1 MGKRVGVLMGGW
13 GEERE
18 ISLKT
23 GEAVVAA
30 LEEQGHTVT
39 RIFAGPGLDRVLRG
53 AEMDVAFLAL
63 HGRMGEDGKVQ
74 GLLELLELPYTGS
87 GVLASALAMNKPFA
101 KKLFR
106 LHNLPTPQGYRIGR
120 DELSS
125 LQERHGDLGFPCV
138 VKPACGGSSVGLARV
153 SDDEALSSA
162 VAEACR
168 YGGEALVERY
178 VRGREVTVGILG
190 GEVLGSC
197 EISYPREGFD
207 YEAKYKGGSRYFL
220 PPRLSPTRLA
230 NVEALALA
238 AWRALG
244 CRGYGR
250 VDLICS
256 DEENDVVLEVNTL
269 PGMTPTSLLPKIA
282 AQRGIRFP
290 ELCDRILSLATRDEA
305 GVTEAPEMGAVQPAA
320 LRAVGG
326 AHARNCQSAFAL
338 RGSA

>member
-39 RIFAGPGLDRVLRG
+39 RVFAGPGLDRVLRS

-87 GVLASALAMNKPFA
+87 GVMASALAMNKPFA

-106 LHNLPTPQGYRIGR
+106 LHNLPIAPGYRIGR
-120 DELSS
+120 AELST

-138 VKPACGGSSVGLARV
+138 VKPACGGSSVGLALV
-153 SDDEALSSA
+153 NDAEALTSA

-207 YEAKYKGGSRYFL
+207 YEAKYKGGARYHL

-230 NVEALALA
+230 NVEHLALA
-238 AWRALG
+238 AWEALG

-256 DEENDVVLEVNTL
+256 DEDNDIVLEVNTL
-269 PGMTPTSLLPKIA
+269 PGLTPMSLLPKIA
-282 AQRGIRFP
+282 AQKGITFP
-290 ELCDRILSLATRDEA
+290 QLCERILSLATRDEA
-305 GVTEAPEMGAVQPAA
+305 GVTEAPGTATVQPAPR
-320 LRAVGG
+320 RAVVG
-326 AHARNCQSAFAL
+326 
-338 RGSA
+338 

>member
-1 MGKRVGVLMGGW
+1 MGGW

-39 RIFAGPGLDRVLRG
+39 RVFAGPGLDRVVRQ
-53 AEMDVAFLAL
+53 AEMEVAFLAL

-87 GVLASALAMNKPFA
+87 GVLASALAMNKPMA

-106 LHNLPTPQGYRIGR
+106 LHNLSTPQGYCIGR
-120 DELSS
+120 DELET
-125 LQERHGDLGFPCV
+125 LDERHGDLGFPCV
-138 VKPACGGSSVGLARV
+138 VKPACGGSSVGLALV
-153 SDDEALSSA
+153 SEAAALAPA

-168 YGGEALVERY
+168 YGGEALVERF
-178 VRGREVTVGILG
+178 VRGKEVTVGILG

-197 EISYPREGFD
+197 EISYPRVGFD
-207 YEAKYKGGSRYFL
+207 YDAKYKGGSRYYL
-220 PPRLSPTRLA
+220 PPRLSPTRIA

-250 VDLICS
+250 VDLMCS
-256 DEENDVVLEVNTL
+256 DEANDFVLEVNTL

-282 AQRGIRFP
+282 AQRGLSFP
-290 ELCDRILSLATRDEA
+290 QLIERILSLATRDEA
-305 GVTEAPEMGAVQPAA
+305 GVLDAPEMATVQPSPR
-320 LRAVGG
+320 RAVGG
-326 AHARNCQSAFAL
+326 
-338 RGSA
+338 

>member
-1 MGKRVGVLMGGW
+1 MGGW

-39 RIFAGPGLDRVLRG
+39 RVFAGPGLDRVLRS

-87 GVLASALAMNKPFA
+87 GVMASALAMNKPFA

-106 LHNLPTPQGYRIGR
+106 LHNLPTASGYRIGR
-120 DELSS
+120 AELPT
-125 LQERHGDLGFPCV
+125 LQERHSDLGFPCV
-138 VKPACGGSSVGLARV
+138 VKPACGGSSVGLSLVNDA
-153 SDDEALSSA
+153 ETLTSA

-207 YEAKYKGGSRYFL
+207 FEAKYKGGARYHL

-230 NVEALALA
+230 NVEHLALA
-238 AWRALG
+238 AWEALG

-256 DEENDVVLEVNTL
+256 DEDNDVVLEVNTL
-269 PGMTPTSLLPKIA
+269 PGLTPMSLLPKIA
-282 AQRGIRFP
+282 AQKGITFP
-290 ELCDRILSLATRDEA
+290 QLCERILALATRDEA
-305 GVTEAPEMGAVQPAA
+305 GVTEAPDMATAQPAPR
-320 LRAVGG
+320 RAVGG
-326 AHARNCQSAFAL
+326 
-338 RGSA
+338 